1 MAENKI
7 SERVDEVMQ
16 DDEQVLSYWEDYCFD
31 NRRDDDMVYEM
42 SSDNLDMVTGGDVEK
57 ALMMA
62 FYSRHFNPNDT
73 YFKLDGYGNFESSR
87 SLIDLIDREELE
99 EWLYDK
105 FKEEEG
111 EEEEEEEEEEE

>member
-7 SERVDEVMQ
+7 SERVDEVMM
-16 DDEQVLSYWEDYCFD
+16 DDSLVLEYWQEYCEEERREDD
-31 NRRDDDMVYEM
+31 IVYTM
-42 SSDNLDMVTGGDVEK
+42 DSDNLDMVTGGDVEK

-87 SLIDLIDREELE
+87 MIIDLIDRRELE

-111 EEEEEEEEEEE
+111 EEEEEEE